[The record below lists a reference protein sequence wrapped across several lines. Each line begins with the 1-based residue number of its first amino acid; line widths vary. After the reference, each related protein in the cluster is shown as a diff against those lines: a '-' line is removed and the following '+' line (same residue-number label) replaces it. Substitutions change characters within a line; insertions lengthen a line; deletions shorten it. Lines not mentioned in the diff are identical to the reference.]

1 MFLVSLE
8 NKYPVESTIY
18 MQTTGKL
25 LPRRIYQILREL
37 GLRVWINPKQGND
50 IDLKVWY
57 DNSLLIAGEILNW
70 SVKSLLSHKR
80 QYKIVSNLEEYD
92 CRRLVVYTTLDERSI
107 SIFAEEGID
116 VLRIGYQILPRHYY
130 NFFLQKNQVENRRID
145 SAETKQEIRE
155 LLLNYLEKHF
165 QHVRI

>member
-1 MFLVSLE
+1 LVSLE